1 MGEVIEELGIQKF
14 HNQMGI
20 FLFLK
25 KTNNIMILLLFTSYR
40 NGTHTPLFLGVSMLL
55 AAVEFRDAKRNI

>member
-25 KTNNIMILLLFTSYR
+25 KTNNIMILLWFTSYR

-55 AAVEFRDAKRNI
+55 AAIEFRDAKRNI